1 MRVATLVL
9 LIVLPA
15 APACKVYDP
24 LYCDGPDGCTDPA
37 RPYCDL
43 EGEYPASEGIARTCI
58 ADPFADAGPDGGGG
72 GPDGGGAAGLSCE
85 PGSFLECSDGDTA
98 VYCDDEGT
106 ATVPVECGSECNADE
121 QLCYCEP
128 ETRTCSGDQLIQCS
142 TDGKVDDI
150 VTCPLGC
157 EEIGARCFDVEPS
170 NDLAGYLDMTADA
183 PEVTLTN
190 GAVIDTDAGTIT
202 NGDGSL
208 VDVPDFQI
216 SAPSGGVAIR
226 VFAVKSLAMADTTA
240 TGSRAVAMVSNGDI
254 LVRGHLWAGAGS
266 TSQGNCVGRDVT
278 YANDPKE
285 GPFSGATSG
294 AGGGGFATA
303 GASGGTAAVGKFTAA
318 GSAGGSAIGNSAL
331 VPLRGGC
338 AGGDVPDLHEGG
350 VGGGAI
356 QLVSRT
362 LISIEDSSSQ
372 AFLDAGGRGGEGQT
386 GGSGGGSG
394 GGILLEA
401 PRVAISSGTAVVAN
415 GGGGGAGCSDG
426 EDGQLSGQ
434 AAEGGSGCTDQPTL
448 RFGDGGTGGA
458 LSAPPSPGDDESHPD
473 TSALVFAGAGGG
485 GIGSIRIN
493 VRMPAELSAA
503 GIVSPEPTVGVLG
516 TR

>member
-1 MRVATLVL
+1 VHPRSVRRR
-9 LIVLPA
+9 
-15 APACKVYDP
+15 
-24 LYCDGPDGCTDPA
+24 GPRRRTGW
-37 RPYCDL
+37 RPRR
-43 EGEYPASEGIARTCI
+43 G
-58 ADPFADAGPDGGGG
+58 DGGF
-72 GPDGGGAAGLSCE
+72 SCE

-106 ATVPVECGSECNADE
+106 ATVPVACGSECNADE

-128 ETRTCSGDQLIQCS
+128 ETRTCSGEQLIQCS
-142 TDGKVDDI
+142 TDGKVDEI

-190 GAVIDTDAGTIT
+190 GAIINTDAGTIT
-202 NGDGSL
+202 NGDGSP

-216 SAPSGGVAIR
+216 SAPLGGVAIR
-226 VFAVKSLAMADTTA
+226 VFAVRSLAIADA
-240 TGSRAVAMVSNGDI
+240 AAIGSRAVAIVSDGDI
-254 LVRGHLWAGAGS
+254 LVRGNVRVDAGS
-266 TSQGNCVGRDVT
+266 TGQGSCVGRDVN
-278 YANDPKE
+278 YVRDPKE

-303 GASGGTAAVGKFTAA
+303 GASGGAAAVGAFTVV
-318 GSAGGSAIGNSAL
+318 GSAGGSAIGNAAL

-338 AGGDVPDLHEGG
+338 AGGDVTDLYEGG
-350 VGGGAI
+350 SGGGAI

-362 LISIEDSSSQ
+362 LISIADSSSQ
-372 AFLDAGGRGGEGQT
+372 AFLDAGGRGGEGAT
-386 GGSGGGSG
+386 GGSGGGAG

-401 PRVAISSGTAVVAN
+401 PRVEISSGTAVVAN
-415 GGGGGAGCSDG
+415 GGGGGAGCADG

-434 AAEGGSGCTDQPTL
+434 AADGGSGCTDDPTL
-448 RFGDGGTGGA
+448 RFGSGGTGGA
-458 LSAPPSPGDDESHPD
+458 LSAPPSPGDDASHPD
-473 TSALVFAGAGGG
+473 SSGLVFAGAGGG
-485 GIGSIRIN
+485 AVGRIRIN
-493 VRMPAELSAA
+493 VRVPAELSAA
-503 GIVSPEPTVGVLG
+503 GIVSPEATVGVLG

>member
-1 MRVATLVL
+1 
-9 LIVLPA
+9 LIVVWA

-24 LYCDGPDGCTDPA
+24 LYCDSPEGCTDPA

-43 EGEYPASEGIARTCI
+43 EGEHPASEGVARTCI
-58 ADPFADAGPDGGGG
+58 PDPSGDAGPGETDGGPGGGG
-72 GPDGGGAAGLSCE
+72 DAGFSCE
-85 PGSFLECSDGDTA
+85 PGTLLECSDSDTA

-106 ATVPVECGSECNADE
+106 AAVPVECGSECDADE

-128 ETRTCSGDQLIQCS
+128 ETRICSGDLLIQCS
-142 TDGKVDDI
+142 AGGKVDDI

-170 NDLAGYLDMTADA
+170 NGLAGYLDMTPDA
-183 PEVTLTN
+183 PDVILTN
-190 GAVIDTDAGTIT
+190 GAVINTDAGTIT

-216 SAPSGGVAIR
+216 SAPAGGVAIR
-226 VFAVKSLAMADTTA
+226 VFAVNSLTLTNTTA
-240 TGSRAVAMVSNGDI
+240 TGSRALAIVSNGDI
-254 LVRGHLWAGAGS
+254 LLRGNVRVESGATTQGS
-266 TSQGNCVGRDVT
+266 CVGRPAVT
-278 YANDPKE
+278 VSDPKE
-285 GPFSGATSG
+285 GPFSGAFSG

-303 GASGGTAAVGKFTAA
+303 GASGGTAAVGAFEAE
-318 GSAGGSAIGNSAL
+318 GSAGGSAIGGAAL

-338 AGGDVPDLHEGG
+338 SGGDVESLHEGG
-350 VGGGAI
+350 AGGGAI

-362 LISIEDSSSQ
+362 LISVEDSSSQ
-372 AFLDAGGRGGEGQT
+372 AFLDAGGRGGEGQA

-394 GGILLEA
+394 GGVLLEA
-401 PRVAISSGTAVVAN
+401 PRVVIASGTAIVAN

-434 AAEGGSGCTDQPTL
+434 AAEGGTGCTQSPTL
-448 RFGDGGTGGA
+448 RFGDGGSGGA
-458 LSAPPSPGDDESHPD
+458 LSALPSPGNDQSHPES
-473 TSALVFAGAGGG
+473 SALVFAGAGGG
-485 GIGSIRIN
+485 AVGRIRIN
-493 VRMPAELSAA
+493 VKRLEELSAA
-503 GIVSPEPTVGVLG
+503 GIVSPEPTVGLLG